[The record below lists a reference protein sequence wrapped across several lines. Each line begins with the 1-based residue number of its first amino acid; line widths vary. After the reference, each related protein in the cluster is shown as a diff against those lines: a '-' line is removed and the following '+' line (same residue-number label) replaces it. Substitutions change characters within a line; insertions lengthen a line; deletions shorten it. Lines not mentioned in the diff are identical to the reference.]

1 MAYEVVMS
9 YHLHMPSYF
18 LGTFTE
24 YPYILRQFLGKHAH
38 IGYVAGTVLPRGMV
52 GETKYLETA
61 FDSAENIFFIA
72 SDGMHATCGMSV
84 IVCFH
89 CCVIISSIRMSNGSA
104 GTSSTI

>member
-1 MAYEVVMS
+1 MS
-9 YHLHMPSYF
+9 IWSRYF
-18 LGTFTE
+18 SRKYCRLSIYSGNSS
-24 YPYILRQFLGKHAH
+24 GKHAH

-104 GTSSTI
+104 GTSSII